1 MRRLVSMKLIIWRER
16 RVNSASRF
24 NERPFVSRRCLMTF
38 ANASHT
44 GSSAVRGNGLLSAG
58 NDTGFFED

>member
-24 NERPFVSRRCLMTF
+24 SERPLAARRCRMTS
-38 ANASHT
+38 ANAAHT
-44 GSSAVRGNGLLSAG
+44 GSSAVRGNGLLNVG
-58 NDTGFFED
+58 NGTVL